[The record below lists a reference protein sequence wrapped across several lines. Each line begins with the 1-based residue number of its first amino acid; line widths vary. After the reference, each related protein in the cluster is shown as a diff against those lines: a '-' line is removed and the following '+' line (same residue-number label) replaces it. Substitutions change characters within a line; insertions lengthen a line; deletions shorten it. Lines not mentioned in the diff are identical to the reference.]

1 MICLKFRT
9 GSLIVFWFL
18 DSGHGLHGDVSV
30 RVEVVDHGVVVLIRV
45 LVADLLAEFLCVAD
59 FWSFDD
65 AGLLFYGQLFV
76 VLDFLVDSPCCFIS
90 FVGGGASSMSF
101 DDSSSGPVFRTDD
114 PVFGIRSHIFG
125 VGRHVCGGFAF
136 RQLDG
141 ESGSPTC
148 GTCTCSDSDLPIFWK
163 LTVLLQCFDVR
174 AHEFRVFRRTATGIV
189 FAAGNGGGSHVAF
202 RLHGGLDDRLIN
214 GRRAFR

>member
-65 AGLLFYGQLFV
+65 AGLLFYGSCSLFW
-76 VLDFLVDSPCCFIS
+76 
-90 FVGGGASSMSF
+90 
-101 DDSSSGPVFRTDD
+101 
-114 PVFGIRSHIFG
+114 
-125 VGRHVCGGFAF
+125 
-136 RQLDG
+136 
-141 ESGSPTC
+141 
-148 GTCTCSDSDLPIFWK
+148 IFW
-163 LTVLLQCFDVR
+163 
-174 AHEFRVFRRTATGIV
+174 
-189 FAAGNGGGSHVAF
+189 
-202 RLHGGLDDRLIN
+202 LI
-214 GRRAFR
+214 RRAVSSHSSEEALPP